1 MGSKG
6 ISERGRKG
14 GVGDLRLR
22 PILLRSDVGGPRTHL
37 RWKLGKN
44 DGGDALLQA
53 LHQRREGRKMTEAGA
68 PFDFPEED
76 GGGVGLEVSRDF

>member
-1 MGSKG
+1 M
-6 ISERGRKG
+6 EARQ
-14 GVGDLRLR
+14 D
-22 PILLRSDVGGPRTHL
+22 
-37 RWKLGKN
+37 

-53 LHQRREGRKMTEAGA
+53 LHQRREGRKMTEAEA